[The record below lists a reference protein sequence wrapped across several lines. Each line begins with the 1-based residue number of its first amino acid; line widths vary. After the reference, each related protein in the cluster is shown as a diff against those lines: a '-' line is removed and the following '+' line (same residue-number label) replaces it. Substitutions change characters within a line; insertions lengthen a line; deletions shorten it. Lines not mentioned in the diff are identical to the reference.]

1 MSETTDNNS
10 RRRLILVVA
19 LAMVIV
25 GVVIGAT
32 IVIRSREPQ
41 RSVSAV
47 CTDLEQAKDL
57 DRALTSLDPATLEQR
72 LGALRSAVKTAP
84 AEIEPQIAALAS
96 FVSAIVDQVNDAPTT
111 DRSEAL
117 ADALA
122 TRSAEV
128 DAITASGDVV
138 EIWTA
143 ENCGFEL
150 GGATTTVAQ

>member
-1 MSETTDNNS
+1 MTEPSDNGT
-10 RRRLILVVA
+10 RRRLVIILTV
-19 LAMVIV
+19 AMVVVGSIV
-25 GVVIGAT
+25 AAT
-32 IVIRSREPQ
+32 FVIRSREPQ

-47 CTDLEQAKDL
+47 CADLEQAKDL

-96 FVSAIVDQVNDAPTT
+96 FVSAIVNQINDAPASE
-111 DRSEAL
+111 RSEAL

-128 DAITASGDVV
+128 DAITAAGDVV

-143 ENCGFEL
+143 ENCGIEL

>member
-19 LAMVIV
+19 LAMVVV
-25 GVVIGAT
+25 GVIIAVT
-32 IVIRSREPQ
+32 IAIRSREPQ

-84 AEIEPQIAALAS
+84 EEIEPQIAALAS
-96 FVSAIVDQVNDAPTT
+96 FVSAIVDQINEAPTI

-128 DAITASGDVV
+128 DAITAAGDVV

-143 ENCGFEL
+143 ENCGIEL